1 MLLMKIHDM
10 TQIFWEILYS
20 LTGVILSID
29 KFEYKAKTIQA
40 LFDDDKESQGDD
52 TLTDVTIIGEGTSDC
67 QII

>member
-29 KFEYKAKTIQA
+29 KFEYKANTIQA

>member
-1 MLLMKIHDM
+1 MLLIKIHDM

-20 LTGVILSID
+20 LTEVILSID
-29 KFEYKAKTIQA
+29 NFEYKANTIKA
-40 LFDDDKESQGDD
+40 FFDDHNESQGDD